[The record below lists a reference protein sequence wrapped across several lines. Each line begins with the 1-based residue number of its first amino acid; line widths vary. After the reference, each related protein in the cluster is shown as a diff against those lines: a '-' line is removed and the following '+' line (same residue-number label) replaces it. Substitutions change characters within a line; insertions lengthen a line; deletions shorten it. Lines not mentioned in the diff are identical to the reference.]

1 MRAIRAA
8 VLCLLLSLPGS
19 AHAQN
24 LVALMNVS
32 GDRQLATIDLDDG
45 EVHLLGSPIAGGSLP
60 SAGGVQSYDPVDP
73 SGNRL
78 FFVGNPPDPDPD
90 DGNLLYSISAANGG
104 VLSNPTF
111 SAAAVGLEYD
121 AGEGV
126 LYGLLSVSGD
136 RQLAT
141 INIATG
147 AATLLGSPIAGG
159 SLATASGIK
168 ALDAGGNRYFFV
180 GDAVSDDPVGNLL
193 YSVGTASPFTPTS
206 GLVLGPVGFNGIVG
220 MEYDPD
226 ASTLYILA
234 SVGAPADRQL
244 GTIVTSGP
252 TMGTVTLLGS
262 PIATEELSTSGAEAS
277 DPVANRYYFIGI
289 PDGGSP
295 TLYSINTTNGA
306 VADSD
311 ALTGPSTAVSGLEFD
326 PTTLPV
332 ELQEY
337 RID

>member
-1 MRAIRAA
+1 MRSIRAA
-8 VLCLLLSLPGS
+8 VCLLLSLPGI

-24 LVALMNVS
+24 LVALMNVG

-136 RQLAT
+136 RQVAT
-141 INIATG
+141 INVATG
-147 AATLLGSPIAGG
+147 AATPLGSPIAGG

-168 ALDAGGNRYFFV
+168 ALDAGGNRYFFA
-180 GDAVSDDPVGNLL
+180 GDPGTGNRL
-193 YSVGTASPFTPTS
+193 YSVSTATGTATS
-206 GLVLGPVGFNGIVG
+206 GAISGPVGFNGIVG

-234 SVGAPADRQL
+234 SVGTPADRQL
-244 GTIVTSGP
+244 GTIVTSGL

-262 PIATEELSTSGAEAS
+262 PIATGELSTSGAEAS
-277 DPVANRYYFIGI
+277 DPLANRYYFIGI
-289 PDGGSP
+289 PGGGSP

-311 ALTGPSTAVSGLEFD
+311 ALSGTSTAVSGLEFD
-326 PTTLPV
+326 PNTLPV

-337 RID
+337 RVD